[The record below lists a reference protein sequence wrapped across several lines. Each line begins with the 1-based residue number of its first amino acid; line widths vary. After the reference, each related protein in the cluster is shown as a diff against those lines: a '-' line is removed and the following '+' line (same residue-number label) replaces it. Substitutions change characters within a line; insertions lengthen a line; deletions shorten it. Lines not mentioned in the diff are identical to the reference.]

1 MFGIGMPELILIFIV
16 ALLIFGPKRLPELG
30 RSIGRAFAEFKKAT
44 EDIKES
50 FETETRRLE
59 EDIRKPFEEVTEA
72 VTSTAKVALG
82 EPESTKEE
90 AGKKGPGG

>member
-50 FETETRRLE
+50 FETETRRFE
-59 EDIRKPFEEVTEA
+59 EDIRKPFEEVTET
-72 VTSTAKVALG
+72 VTSTAKVAIE
-82 EPESTKEE
+82 EPESTKED